1 MRHSAPRRPSQPQQA
16 EGPRVFTD
24 DAGLLWS
31 AVLTRGGGGAMEFS
45 CIGDARRPVRAIA
58 VDAAL
63 MMSQISD
70 ETLRAWLRDAPRI
83 GRLT

>member
-1 MRHSAPRRPSQPQQA
+1 MPHPAPRHSSRAQA
-16 EGPRVFTD
+16 EGQRVFTD

-31 AVLTRGGGGAMEFS
+31 ATLTRSGGGAVEFS
-45 CIGDARRPVRAIA
+45 CVGDARRPVRAIA

-63 MMSQISD
+63 ALTEISD

>member
-1 MRHSAPRRPSQPQQA
+1 MPHSVPRQPSRAQA
-16 EGPRVFTD
+16 ESQRVFTD
-24 DAGLLWS
+24 EAGLLWS
-31 AVLTRGGGGAMEFS
+31 ASLTRSGGGAVEFS

-58 VDAAL
+58 ADAAL
-63 MMSQISD
+63 RLADVSD

>member
-1 MRHSAPRRPSQPQQA
+1 MPRPAHHQPSRPQA
-16 EGPRVFTD
+16 EGPREFTD
-24 DAGLLWS
+24 DGGLRWR
-31 AVLTRGGGGAMEFS
+31 ATVTRSGGGAVEFS
-45 CIGDARRPVRAIA
+45 CVGDARRPVRAIA

-63 MMSQISD
+63 RLSEVSD

>member
-1 MRHSAPRRPSQPQQA
+1 MPNSAPRQPSHPQV
-16 EGPRVFTD
+16 EGQRVFTD
-24 DAGLLWS
+24 EAGLLWS
-31 AVLTRGGGGAMEFS
+31 DSFTRSGGGAVEFS

-63 MMSQISD
+63 RMAEISD

>member
-1 MRHSAPRRPSQPQQA
+1 MPHSAPRHPSRPQA
-16 EGPRVFTD
+16 DGQRVFAD

-31 AVLTRGGGGAMEFS
+31 ASLTRSGGGAVEFS

-58 VDAAL
+58 VDL
-63 MMSQISD
+63 TLRMSDITD
-70 ETLRAWLRDAPRI
+70 ETLRAWLREAPRI

>member
-1 MRHSAPRRPSQPQQA
+1 MPQPVSRRPSRPVA
-16 EGPRVFTD
+16 EDPREFAD
-24 DAGLLWS
+24 DGGLRWR
-31 AVLTRGGGGAMEFS
+31 ATLTHGGGGAVEFS
-45 CIGDARRPVRAIA
+45 CVGDARRPVRAIA

-63 MMSQISD
+63 RLSDVSD

>member
-1 MRHSAPRRPSQPQQA
+1 MPRTTSRQPLHPQA
-16 EGPRVFTD
+16 EGPREFTD
-24 DAGLLWS
+24 DAGLRWS
-31 AVLTRGGGGAMEFS
+31 ASLTRSGGGAVEFS

-58 VDAAL
+58 VDASLRMAEV
-63 MMSQISD
+63 SD

>member
-1 MRHSAPRRPSQPQQA
+1 MARPAPRQPSRSPTEAQ
-16 EGPRVFTD
+16 RVFTD

-31 AVLTRGGGGAMEFS
+31 ASYTRSGGGAVEFS
-45 CIGDARRPVRAIA
+45 GVGAARRPVRAIA
-58 VDAAL
+58 VDGML
-63 MMSQISD
+63 VLKDVSD

>member
-1 MRHSAPRRPSQPQQA
+1 MPRSVPQRPTGPA
-16 EGPRVFTD
+16 ADGPREFID
-24 DAGLLWS
+24 EGGLRWM
-31 AVLTRGGGGAMEFS
+31 AALTRSGGGAVEFS

-63 MMSQISD
+63 RLAEISD

>member
-1 MRHSAPRRPSQPQQA
+1 MPQPAPRHSPRPPL
-16 EGPRVFTD
+16 EGQRVFPD

-31 AVLTRGGGGAMEFS
+31 ATFTRGGGGAVEFS
-45 CIGDARRPVRAIA
+45 CIGDARRAVRAIA
-58 VDAAL
+58 VDGSLTMAE
-63 MMSQISD
+63 ISD

>member
-1 MRHSAPRRPSQPQQA
+1 MPQPAPRHPSRAQA
-16 EGPRVFTD
+16 EAQRVFTD

-31 AVLTRGGGGAMEFS
+31 ATFTRSGGGAVEFS
-45 CIGDARRPVRAIA
+45 CVGDARRPVRAIA

-63 MMSQISD
+63 ALTEISD

>member
-1 MRHSAPRRPSQPQQA
+1 
-16 EGPRVFTD
+16 VFSD

-31 AVLTRGGGGAMEFS
+31 ASLSRGGGGAVEFS

-63 MMSQISD
+63 RMAEVTD
-70 ETLRAWLRDAPRI
+70 EMLRAWLRDAPRM